1 MPRHYIG
8 ADLSKDWIDIY
19 HPKYH
24 AHQRIKN
31 EPPEIRSFLRKM
43 QHDEVIIFEATS
55 GCDDKLLSVI
65 RSLDSAF
72 VRANPA
78 HAWFFARTCNL
89 PKTDRVDARML
100 SAFGAARALEPQS
113 TNSLA
118 RDRLKALVR
127 RRRQYKDMITQEKN
141 RLKRTCDPD
150 LKRDVQSLPNLFERR
165 VAKLEKQISEH
176 LEKQDELRQTSRI
189 LASAP
194 GVGPVTASVLVADM
208 PELGTADRR
217 QIVSLAGLAPR
228 AYESGKFKGKRRL
241 GAGRRHARKGLY
253 MAALSVI
260 AQGRLFKPFTARMKS
275 EGKAPKTIVMPVARK
290 LLTILNTLVR
300 NKTPFD
306 MRKMLMPLNPQ

>member
-19 HPKYH
+19 HPKQN

-31 EPPEIRSFLRKM
+31 EPPVIRAFLCKM
-43 QHDEVIIFEATS
+43 QDDEILIFEATS
-55 GCDDKLLSVI
+55 GCDDTLLSLI
-65 RSLDSAF
+65 RSQGSAF

-78 HAWFFARTCNL
+78 HAWFFARACNL

-100 SAFGAARALEPQS
+100 SAFGAARALEPQT

-141 RLKRTCDPD
+141 RLKRVCDTD
-150 LKRDVQSLPNLFERR
+150 LKRDIQSLLNLFERR
-165 VAKLEKQISEH
+165 VAKLEKQISGH
-176 LEKQDELRQTSRI
+176 LEAQDELRQTSRI

-194 GVGPVTASVLVADM
+194 GVEPVTAFVLVADM
-208 PELGTADRR
+208 PELGIADRR

-228 AYESGKFKGKRRL
+228 AHESGKYKGKRRL
-241 GAGRRHARKGLY
+241 GAGRRHVRKVLY

-260 AQGRLFKPFTARMKS
+260 AQGRLFKPFIARMKS
-275 EGKAPKTIVMPVARK
+275 EGKAPKTIVMAVARK

-300 NKTPFD
+300 QQTAFD
-306 MRKMLMPLNPQ
+306 MRRLLIVHNPQ